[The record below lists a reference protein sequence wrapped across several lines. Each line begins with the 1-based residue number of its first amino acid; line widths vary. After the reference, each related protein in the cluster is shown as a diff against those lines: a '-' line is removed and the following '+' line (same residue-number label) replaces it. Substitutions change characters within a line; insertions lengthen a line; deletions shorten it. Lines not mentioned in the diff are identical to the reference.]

1 MLKISVLSSSS
12 KAQEQSFYFLK
23 LPLFKLKLMINPS
36 SSKTRS
42 WVSHLWLL
50 AIEKPNF
57 MNAAKLVSALS
68 SLIMGFSRRECIQ
81 SPASVL
87 VNNFKLMSRHSA
99 RCDDINGTFTACG
112 GDVTFWNWQP
122 SYRDYYYIS
131 QVTRYQKKLRD
142 FFFLHIFTS
151 TSSFVSIFV
160 CFREIKAGFDTD
172 ESYNYIQHVI

>member
-1 MLKISVLSSSS
+1 MGFWKPVWVFEKSLLKSAFMLKISVLSSSS

-50 AIEKPNF
+50 AIEKLNF

-68 SLIMGFSRRECIQ
+68 FPIMGFSRRECIQ

-112 GDVTFWNWQP
+112 GDVTFWKVTTILPWLLL
-122 SYRDYYYIS
+122 YIAS
-131 QVTRYQKKLRD
+131 DTVSKK
-142 FFFLHIFTS
+142 T
-151 TSSFVSIFV
+151 
-160 CFREIKAGFDTD
+160 
-172 ESYNYIQHVI
+172 